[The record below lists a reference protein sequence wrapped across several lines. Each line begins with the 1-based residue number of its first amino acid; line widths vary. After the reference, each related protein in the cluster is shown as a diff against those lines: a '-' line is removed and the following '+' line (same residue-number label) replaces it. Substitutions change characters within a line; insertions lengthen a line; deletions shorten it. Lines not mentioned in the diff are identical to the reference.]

1 MTDLSPDLQ
10 AKLRAQAEVHKCKA
24 EEWQRDG
31 RGLWAMRHCRFVG
44 KHGHHEFTSWTYNVE
59 PPGVSSE
66 RARQQGLIQKWR
78 NRAEPNFADPEAS
91 EDTLNFWRGVKRC
104 ADELESA
111 P

>member
-1 MTDLSPDLQ
+1 MTTPPADPRQEAERRMALIALANADKPCAVHDPPEFNCAFCQWELLRDLLERLTAAYRLGQS
-10 AKLRAQAEVHKCKA
+10 A
-24 EEWQRDG
+24 
-31 RGLWAMRHCRFVG
+31 
-44 KHGHHEFTSWTYNVE
+44 
-59 PPGVSSE
+59 E